1 MAHVLII
8 DDDEA
13 IRTAMRATL
22 EEFGG
27 YTVEEAT
34 DGKVGL
40 DMIRAAQ
47 ERLVV
52 LLDLLM
58 PGLDGLQ
65 VLQAV
70 SADADLAAR
79 HAYVLVTV
87 SHRATSPELTKDLNM
102 PVAVITKPFDI
113 SEILDM
119 VAEASQRLS
128 GAEVTELPSR
138 SADT

>member
-13 IRTAMRATL
+13 IRMAMRATL

-27 YTVEEAT
+27 YTVEEAS
-34 DGKVGL
+34 DGKAGL
-40 DMIRAAQ
+40 ELIRASR
-47 ERLVV
+47 ERVVV

-65 VLQAV
+65 VLHAV
-70 SADADLAAR
+70 DADKDLATR

-87 SHRATSPELTKDLNM
+87 SRRATSPDLTKDLSM
-102 PVAVITKPFDI
+102 PVAVVSKPFDI
-113 SEILDM
+113 TEILDT
-119 VAEASQRLS
+119 VARASERL
-128 GAEVTELPSR
+128 GHVEHA
-138 SADT
+138 

>member
-13 IRTAMRATL
+13 IRMAMRATL

-27 YTVEEAT
+27 YRVEEAA
-34 DGKVGL
+34 DGKTGL
-40 DMIRAAQ
+40 EMIRASQ

-65 VLQAV
+65 VLHAV
-70 SADADLAAR
+70 DADKDLATR

-87 SHRATSPELTKDLNM
+87 SRRATSPALTEAFSM
-102 PVAVITKPFDI
+102 PVAVISKPFDI
-113 SEILDM
+113 TEILDM
-119 VAEASQRLS
+119 VAEASQRLTQS
-128 GAEVTELPSR
+128 ELTESHGHSP
-138 SADT
+138 DN